1 MHSHYL
7 KTLFISAFILVCS
20 LQVAGQQ
27 TETETEQALPNLY
40 IKNEV
45 PMERSLSLIN
55 ALQPVSFDYDHK
67 KVNSFPKGKQYSVK
81 VDEVK
86 NMATALV
93 YDQFYTAPKG
103 KNSNNQ
109 VKVKTVDLEKLVPF
123 IIKALQEQQQEI
135 EELKRLLA
143 AHQKNSGNTK

>member
-1 MHSHYL
+1 MNTSYI
-7 KTLFISAFILVCS
+7 KTVLISAFILFCT

-27 TETETEQALPNLY
+27 AEPNLY

-45 PMERSLSLIN
+45 PMERSLSLLN
-55 ALQPVSFDYDHK
+55 ALQPISFDYDNK
-67 KVNSFPKGKQYSVK
+67 KINSLPKGKQYSVK

-86 NMATALV
+86 NMASELV
-93 YDQFYTAPKG
+93 YDQLYSSPKG
-103 KNSNNQ
+103 KNSNHQ

-143 AHQKNSGNTK
+143 AHQQNSGATK

>member
-1 MHSHYL
+1 MRIDYI
-7 KTLFISAFILVCS
+7 KTVLISAFILVCT
-20 LQVAGQQ
+20 LQVAAQQ
-27 TETETEQALPNLY
+27 AIIKQAEPNLY

-55 ALQPVSFDYDHK
+55 ALQPVSFDYDYK
-67 KVNSFPKGKQYSVK
+67 KINSLPKGKQYSLK

-86 NMATALV
+86 HLANELI
-93 YDQFYTAPKG
+93 YDQFYSSPKG
-103 KNSNNQ
+103 KNSNHQ

-143 AHQKNSGNTK
+143 AHQENSVATK

>member
-7 KTLFISAFILVCS
+7 KTLSIFCFILACS
-20 LQVAGQQ
+20 LQVAAQKAVVKH
-27 TETETEQALPNLY
+27 TEPKLY

-67 KVNSFPKGKQYSVK
+67 KVNSLPKGKQYSVK
-81 VDEVK
+81 VDEVE

-93 YDQFYTAPKG
+93 YDQFFSAPKG

-143 AHQKNSGNTK
+143 AHQENSGATK

>member
-1 MHSHYL
+1 MHTHYL
-7 KTLFISAFILVCS
+7 KTLFISVFILVCS
-20 LQVAGQQ
+20 LQVAAQQ
-27 TETETEQALPNLY
+27 AVAKDLEPHQY
-40 IKNEV
+40 IKNET

-55 ALQPVSFDYDHK
+55 ALQPVSFDYDHN
-67 KVNSFPKGKQYSVK
+67 KVSSLPKGKQYSVK

-93 YDQFYTAPKG
+93 YDQFYSAPKG

-143 AHQKNSGNTK
+143 AHQANSAATK